1 MAKRVK
7 AGSVAV
13 ELVLDKDQFNKDYKA
28 ATRDVAA
35 MQKQL
40 SLEME
45 RNKVRFAVEGMDKD
59 WTDKVFGNTAI
70 GKMRNA
76 NREIQ
81 LLNTQIG
88 FQ

>member
-1 MAKRVK
+1 MTKRVK

-45 RNKVRFAVEGMDKD
+45 RYSEKKPILLVRHLEV
-59 WTDKVFGNTAI
+59 TP
-70 GKMRNA
+70 
-76 NREIQ
+76 
-81 LLNTQIG
+81 
-88 FQ
+88 